1 MLTESPSGAGTR
13 EHSSFRTTC
22 GRDVRVGRIA
32 LAGAGRDAW
41 RISLDIGRSPGQDD
55 ASWAGLTP
63 LEARR
68 LAASLLG
75 QAAAAD
81 RETGPGAAGAPPGE
95 IGVVQAG
102 GDSYAISTRGHVLL
116 TDQPASAGGEDAA
129 PTPTELFVAALASC
143 VAFYAGRY
151 LVRHGLE
158 RHGLRVTAEFVLAAD
173 RPARV
178 GAIRLRILVPG
189 GIPAERRAALLAVA
203 SHCTVHNTLR
213 QEPDI
218 SIDLA

>member
-1 MLTESPSGAGTR
+1 MTAPT
-13 EHSSFRTTC
+13 
-22 GRDVRVGRIA
+22 
-32 LAGAGRDAW
+32 
-41 RISLDIGRSPGQDD
+41 P
-55 ASWAGLTP
+55 ASQRNGPECLPGLTP
-63 LEARR
+63 PEARR
-68 LAASLLG
+68 LAAALLG
-75 QAAAAD
+75 QAAAAE
-81 RETGPGAAGAPPGE
+81 RETGPGQASAPEGGIE
-95 IGVVQAG
+95 IAHVG
-102 GDSYAISTRGHVLL
+102 GDSYAISARGHLLL

-129 PTPTELFVAALASC
+129 PTPTELLVAALASC
-143 VAFYAGRY
+143 VAFYVGRY

-158 RHGLRVTAEFVLAAD
+158 RDGLRVTAKFVMAAE

-213 QEPDI
+213 QEPGV

>member
-1 MLTESPSGAGTR
+1 MLTKDSSGAGTR
-13 EHSSFRTTC
+13 EHLSFRTTC
-22 GRDVRVGRIA
+22 GREVRVGRIA
-32 LAGAGRDAW
+32 LAGAAHAAW
-41 RISLDIGRSPGQDD
+41 RVSLDIGRSPGQDD

-63 LEARR
+63 PEARR
-68 LAASLLG
+68 LAVSLLR
-75 QAAAAD
+75 QAAAAE
-81 RETGPGAAGAPPGE
+81 RETGPGPASAAEGGIEVAH
-95 IGVVQAG
+95 VG

-116 TDQPASAGGEDAA
+116 TDQPVSAGGEDAA
-129 PTPTELFVAALASC
+129 PTPTELLVAALASC

-158 RHGLRVTAEFVLAAD
+158 RDGLRVTAEFVMAAG

-178 GAIRLRILVPG
+178 GAIRLRLLVPG
-189 GIPAERRAALLAVA
+189 GMPAERRAALLAVA

-213 QEPDI
+213 QEPAV